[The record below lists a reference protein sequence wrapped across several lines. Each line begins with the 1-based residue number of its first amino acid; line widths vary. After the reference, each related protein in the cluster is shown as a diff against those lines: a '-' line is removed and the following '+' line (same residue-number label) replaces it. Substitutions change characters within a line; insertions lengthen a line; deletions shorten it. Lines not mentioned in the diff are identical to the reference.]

1 MRNSNLDRF
10 IPPQL
15 SEEPRALCANC
26 GAEGQ
31 APEMLYDERAE
42 QYVCDRGCFE
52 NWADD
57 HFDIVCEYYYRHN
70 VGY

>member
-26 GAEGQ
+26 GATGYESD
-31 APEMLYDERAE
+31 MLFDEHAE
-42 QYVCDRGCFE
+42 IHVCVGGCFDE
-52 NWADD
+52 WADD
-57 HFDIVCEYYYRHN
+57 NFDDVVAYYYGMN
-70 VGY
+70 VE